1 MRASQDRV
9 RDSIRPPSHLL
20 MALVLLVSLAL
31 PGGRAHAQ
39 TGAPPAAVLH
49 YPDIVLLNAKVVT
62 ADERFS
68 IHQAVAIR
76 DGRFLAVG
84 TNDQVRALVG
94 PGTRVVDAGGRTVLP
109 GLIDSHIHFLRAGFR
124 WRWEVRVDEAQS
136 LQDIFDAVRA
146 RTQQAPAGTWVL
158 VLGGWHWS
166 QIKERRMP
174 TRAEL
179 DAIAPN
185 HPVHVQALY
194 DVAQMNSA
202 AIRASGITGAT
213 QARQGAVIEK
223 DAQGNFTGVI
233 RGFAGMRF
241 AETKFPQPTL
251 EDKVEGLRLV
261 MRDFNAAGLTGVI
274 EGVGGGVTDDD
285 YQVLFEVWRRKQ
297 MTLRVGMHF
306 HANDHDHAQ
315 RWIRHLPAGF
325 GDDMLRLNG
334 MGEIVMWPLW
344 DGATPATFDIG
355 QQTKAEFQKVV
366 EAAAARKVTIQL
378 HATIE
383 SSMNTILD
391 VLEEVHR
398 RRPLN
403 DLRFALIHGEQITPR
418 IVERMKRMGMGM
430 LMQDRQLM
438 NSDRMKQVWGR
449 RADDIPAV
457 KMVLQSGLP
466 LGGGTDATI
475 AASFRPFPSLWWF
488 ISGKNWRGEVV
499 RPTQKLTR
507 EEALRVYTRGS
518 AWFTFEEDRK
528 GAIIPGFLGDLI
540 VLDKDYLTVP
550 EDEIRFIR
558 PVMTVVGGKVVYEAK
573 P

>member
-1 MRASQDRV
+1 MRRRAIVLVAMLAAYVSGGAMPLPAGAQ
-9 RDSIRPPSHLL
+9 SGPPP
-20 MALVLLVSLAL
+20 LLVS
-31 PGGRAHAQ
+31 
-39 TGAPPAAVLH
+39 
-49 YPDIVLLNAKVVT
+49 YPELVVVNAKVVT
-62 ADERFS
+62 ADDRFS
-68 IHQAVAIR
+68 IRQAVAIR
-76 DGRFLAVG
+76 DGKGLAVG
-84 TNDQVRALVG
+84 TTDQIRALAG
-94 PGTRVVDAGGRTVLP
+94 ATTRVVDAGGRTVLP

-124 WRWEVRVDEAQS
+124 WKWEVRADEAQS
-136 LQDIFDAVRA
+136 LSDIFEGIKARA
-146 RTQQAPAGTWVL
+146 QQVPPGTWVL

-166 QIKERRMP
+166 QVRERRMP
-174 TRAEL
+174 MRAEL
-179 DAIAPN
+179 DRIAPN

-194 DVAQMNSA
+194 DVAQMNTA
-202 AIRASGITGAT
+202 AIKASGITGSTPAP
-213 QARQGAVIEK
+213 QGAVLEK

-251 EDKVEGLRLV
+251 EEKIEGLRLV

-285 YQVLFEVWRRKQ
+285 YQALFEVWRRRQ

-334 MGEIVMWPLW
+334 LGEIVMWPLW
-344 DGATPATFDIG
+344 DGATPATFDIT
-355 QQTKAEFQKVV
+355 QQTKAEFQRIV
-366 EAAAARKVTIQL
+366 EAAAARKVTLQL

-383 SSMNTILD
+383 SSMNNILD

-398 RRPLN
+398 KRPLN
-403 DLRFALIHGEQITPR
+403 DLRLALIHGEQTTPR
-418 IVERMKRMGMGM
+418 IIDRMKRMGMGI
-430 LMQDRQLM
+430 LMQDRQLL
-438 NSDRMKQVWGR
+438 NSDRMKQVWGA

-457 KMVLQSGLP
+457 KTVLQSGLP
-466 LGGGTDATI
+466 LAGGTDATI
-475 AASFRPFPSLWWF
+475 AASFRPFMSLWWF
-488 ISGKNWRGEVV
+488 ISGKNWRGDVV

-507 EEALRVYTRGS
+507 EEALRVYTRNG
-518 AWFTFEEDRK
+518 AWFTFEEDKK

-540 VLDKDYLTVP
+540 ILDKDYLSVP
-550 EDEIRFIR
+550 EDEIRFLR

>member
-1 MRASQDRV
+1 MIVGRAGAMLALLCLCVLALWCPGPAGAQSG
-9 RDSIRPPSHLL
+9 PPP
-20 MALVLLVSLAL
+20 LLVKHPEL
-31 PGGRAHAQ
+31 
-39 TGAPPAAVLH
+39 V
-49 YPDIVLLNAKVVT
+49 VVNAKVVT

-76 DGRFLAVG
+76 DGKFLAVG
-84 TNDQVRALVG
+84 TNDQVRALAG
-94 PGTRVVDAGGRTVLP
+94 PNTRVVDAGGRTVLP
-109 GLIDSHIHFLRAGFR
+109 GLTDSHVHFLRAGFR
-124 WRWEVRVDEAQS
+124 WKWEVRVDEAQS
-136 LQDIFDAVRA
+136 LSDIFEAIQARA
-146 RTQQAPAGTWVL
+146 QQAPPGTWIL
-158 VLGGWHWS
+158 VLGGWHRS
-166 QIKERRMP
+166 QVKERRMP
-174 TRAEL
+174 TRPEL
-179 DAIAPN
+179 DRIPPN

-202 AIRASGITGAT
+202 AIKASGITGAT
-213 QARQGAVIEK
+213 QVPQGAVIEK
-223 DAQGNFTGVI
+223 DPQGNFTGVI

-241 AETKFPQPTL
+241 AETKFPAPTL
-251 EDKVEGLRLV
+251 EDKIEGLRLV

-274 EGVGGGVTDDD
+274 EGVGGGVTDED
-285 YQVLFEVWRRKQ
+285 YQALFEVWRRRQ
-297 MTLRVGMHF
+297 MTLQVGMHF

-344 DGATPATFDIG
+344 DGATPATFTVA

-366 EAAAARKVTIQL
+366 EAAAARKVTLQL

-398 RRPLN
+398 KRPLN

-418 IVERMKRMGMGM
+418 IIDRMKRMGMGM
-430 LMQDRQLM
+430 LMQDRQLL
-438 NSDRMKQVWGR
+438 NSDRMKQVWGA
-449 RADDIPAV
+449 RADDAPAL
-457 KMVLQSGLP
+457 KTVLHSGLP
-466 LGGGTDATI
+466 MAGGTDGTI
-475 AASFRPFPSLWWF
+475 AASFRPFMSLWWF
-488 ISGKNWRGEVV
+488 VSGKNWRGEVV

-507 EEALRVYTRGS
+507 DEALRVYTRNG
-518 AWFTFEEDRK
+518 AWFTFEEDKK

-540 VLDKDYLTVP
+540 ILDKDYLAVP

-558 PVMTVVGGKVVYEAK
+558 PVMTVVGGQVVYEAK